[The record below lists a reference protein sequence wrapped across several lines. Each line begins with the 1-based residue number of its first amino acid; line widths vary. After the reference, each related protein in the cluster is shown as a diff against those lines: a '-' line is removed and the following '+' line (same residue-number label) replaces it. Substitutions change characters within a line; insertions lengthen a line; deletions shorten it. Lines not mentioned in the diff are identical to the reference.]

1 MCRNNGYG
9 IHNPFIKMKRKREE
23 FIARYFEVLI
33 HKAGQELRASLPEE
47 GFISEMQPQADAI
60 VHRLTKEV

>member
-1 MCRNNGYG
+1 
-9 IHNPFIKMKRKREE
+9 MKRKREE
-23 FIARYFEVLI
+23 FIARYLEVLA
-33 HKAGQELRASLPEE
+33 HKAKQELRAVLPEE